1 MQRGIVRRHDDIGE
15 EGLHMG
21 WFSDAFEIG
30 AGATLGSLAT
40 VGAVHVGASV
50 LSGIDAKK
58 FAEYRAEHF
67 DPVVFDDLDNLLVH
81 KSLPEIPYP
90 FPDAASAAAEAAGS
104 SWQRKVIVAGL
115 AGSLVLAFIGLGIS
129 TEASLNSLFQWGIGL
144 FWVFAFWGIGSLIV
158 KGLKKGK
165 QAIGDKTYREK
176 LDAAGS
182 RYWYIREHVRQ
193 GVASGQMGFKDAIRK
208 LAATDLVQQFPYT
221 FDEIEAHAF
230 YFQQN
235 EQK

>member
-1 MQRGIVRRHDDIGE
+1 MAAQGDCRGARE
-15 EGLHMG
+15 
-21 WFSDAFEIG
+21 
-30 AGATLGSLAT
+30 
-40 VGAVHVGASV
+40 
-50 LSGIDAKK
+50 LSRSRV
-58 FAEYRAEHF
+58 YRAGNF
-67 DPVVFDDLDNLLVH
+67 DGG
-81 KSLPEIPYP
+81 IPQLSVSVG
-90 FPDAASAAAEAAGS
+90 DRA
-104 SWQRKVIVAGL
+104 
-115 AGSLVLAFIGLGIS
+115 VLG
-129 TEASLNSLFQWGIGL
+129 
-144 FWVFAFWGIGSLIV
+144 FAFWGIGSLIV

-193 GVASGQMGFKDAIRK
+193 GLASGQMGFKDAIRK